1 MTLPGIGDRGP
12 AALAAI
18 ARSALS
24 GEATPEATLWDG
36 IDLDDPEDRRFG
48 DFELLERIG
57 RGGMGVVFRARQHSL
72 GREVAVKFIVGP
84 LARDAAAVER
94 FLAEARAAARLH
106 HPHIVPVFE
115 VASVEG
121 MHCFSMPLLRG
132 QTLALRVGAQRPDA
146 AARVELMLK
155 IGAAVAYAHSLGLL
169 HLDLKP
175 ANILFDEHGLPLV
188 GDFGLARHVDADGF
202 VEPAGTWGTPAYM
215 APEQIARQRLDART
229 DVHALGAILYE
240 LLTGA
245 GARGPATTTR
255 SEVEQASTIPIRPPR
270 AIDPAIDRDLEAIC
284 LRCLRS
290 DPAQRYPSVAEL
302 LADLSRQRNGEP
314 VAARARGWRERAW
327 RGLRR
332 HPAAVASTIA
342 VAAALVLGLATTS
355 WQWQRAERAQ
365 RVASA
370 QAERNRQLAG
380 LMAAAFPTGDPGSY
394 QQQEESA
401 RAAVAWL
408 KQYVGRDPAAQ
419 REVLAAFR
427 EALVAANKGAAVV
440 ALLNEIFDQLG
451 EDYRER
457 QVQRLAAKGDRD
469 SLIAAALIGIPR
481 GSAASSPAH
490 EAVLQRLYAHYPDDE
505 LALYAIALACNVQTQ
520 PCAHAEYQQ
529 RLSERFP
536 DNSIHW
542 LLVPNGAGNDPATY
556 AVPMRHAADALH
568 ADDRLAPFTGLLR
581 AALRDQAVPESIL
594 QPMQAMI
601 DEADVSS
608 SLLRNTVESVPMPA
622 YAGTMRMCKPDS
634 DAMRQNPWLRDA
646 CGRFGIVAMRSPDT
660 SILSKMIASSIVRRL
675 YKGTPLETEGKQY
688 RRDYVWMSQFVM
700 NGETLRDPEALQQDV
715 ARYGEW
721 EAWRRQT
728 VRFGGAATPSPD
740 WVPANPQELL
750 LSEERTPQASN
761 H

>member
-1 MTLPGIGDRGP
+1 MTWSDSGDKRP
-12 AALAAI
+12 IDLIAI

-24 GEATPEATLWDG
+24 GEATPESTLWDG
-36 IDLDDPEDRRFG
+36 IDLDDPDDRRFG
-48 DFELLERIG
+48 DYELLERIG
-57 RGGMGVVFRARQHSL
+57 RGGMGVVFRARQSSL

-115 VASVEG
+115 VASIEG

-132 QTLALRVGAQRPDA
+132 QTLAQRIAGQRPDA
-146 AARVELMLK
+146 AASVDLMLK
-155 IGAAVAYAHSLGLL
+155 IGAAVDYAHSLGLL

-188 GDFGLARHVDADGF
+188 GDFGLARHVDADGC
-202 VEPAGTWGTPAYM
+202 VAPAGTWGTPAYM

-245 GARGPATTTR
+245 DPRGPASTTR
-255 SEVEQASTIPIRPPR
+255 LAVEQVAMLPARPPR

-284 LRCLRS
+284 LRCLHA
-290 DPAQRYPSVAEL
+290 DPAQRYASVAEL
-302 LADLSRQRNGEP
+302 LVDLSRQRNGEP
-314 VAARARGWRERAW
+314 VTSRVPDWWERTL
-327 RGLRR
+327 RSLRR
-332 HPAAVASTIA
+332 HPVTVASTIA
-342 VAAALVLGLATTS
+342 VAAALLLGLATTS
-355 WQWQRAERAQ
+355 WQWQRAEREQ
-365 RVASA
+365 RVASEQA
-370 QAERNRQLAG
+370 QHTRDLAG
-380 LMAAAFPTGDPGSY
+380 LMAAAFPAGDAQY
-394 QQQEESA
+394 EQQAESA

-408 KQYVGRDPAAQ
+408 KQHVGHDPTAQ

-427 EALVAANKGAAVV
+427 DALVSAHKGDAVA
-440 ALLNEIFDQLG
+440 ALLNEILDQLG

-490 EAVLQRLYAHYPDDE
+490 EAVLQRLYAQYPDDE
-505 LALYAIALACNVQTQ
+505 LALYAIALACNVQMQ
-520 PCAHAEYQQ
+520 PCRHAEYDH
-529 RLSERFP
+529 RLTARFP

-542 LLVPNGAGNDPATY
+542 LLVPNGDATAPAAY
-556 AVPMRHAADALH
+556 VVPIQHAADAAH
-568 ADDRLAPFTGLLR
+568 AEDHLAAITGLLR
-581 AALRDQAVPESIL
+581 AALRGQPVPTSIE
-594 QPMQAMI
+594 QPMQAMVGE
-601 DEADVSS
+601 DEVSA
-608 SLLRNTVESVPMPA
+608 SLLHNTVDGVPLPRF
-622 YAGTMRMCKPDS
+622 AGAMRICKPDS
-634 DAMRQNPWLRDA
+634 DAMRRYPGFRDV
-646 CGRFGIVAMRSPDT
+646 CGHFGIVAMRSPDT
-660 SILSKMIASSIVRRL
+660 SILAKMITSSIVRRL

-700 NGETLRDPEALQQDV
+700 NGQSLRDPEAMQRDI

-728 VRFGGAATPSPD
+728 VRFGGSATPPPD
-740 WVPANPQELL
+740 WVPANPQVLL
-750 LSEERTPQASN
+750 LSEERTPQASKR
-761 H
+761 

>member
-1 MTLPGIGDRGP
+1 MSSPDTGDKRSD
-12 AALAAI
+12 ALIAI

-24 GEATPEATLWDG
+24 GEATPEATLWDN
-36 IDLDDPEDRRFG
+36 IDLNDADDRRFG
-48 DFELLERIG
+48 DYELLERIG
-57 RGGMGVVFRARQHSL
+57 RGGMGVVFRAHQSSL

-132 QTLALRVGAQRPDA
+132 QTLAQRIVSQRPDA
-146 AARVELMLK
+146 AASVELMLK
-155 IGAAVAYAHSLGLL
+155 IGAAVDYAHSLGLL

-188 GDFGLARHVDADGF
+188 GDFGLARHVDADGC

-240 LLTGA
+240 LLTGI
-245 GARGPATTTR
+245 GPRGPATTTR
-255 SEVEQASTIPIRPPR
+255 MEVAQASTTPIRAPR
-270 AIDPAIDRDLEAIC
+270 AIDPSIDRDLEAIC
-284 LRCLRS
+284 LRCLHS

-302 LADLSRQRNGEP
+302 LADLSRQRNGDP
-314 VAARARGWRERAW
+314 VAARVRGWRERALW
-327 RGLRR
+327 SLRR

-342 VAAALVLGLATTS
+342 VMAALVLGLATTS

-380 LMAAAFPTGDPGSY
+380 LMAAAFPAGDAEY
-394 QQQEESA
+394 DEQTRSA
-401 RAAVAWL
+401 QAAVAWL
-408 KQYVGRDPAAQ
+408 KQHVGRDPDAQ
-419 REVLAAFR
+419 REVLTAFR
-427 EALVAANKGAAVV
+427 EALVAAHKGDAVA
-440 ALLNEIFDQLG
+440 ALLSEILDQLG

-481 GSAASSPAH
+481 GSAASNPAH
-490 EAVLQRLYAHYPDDE
+490 EAVLQRLYAHYPNDE
-505 LALYAIALACNVQTQ
+505 LALYALALACNAQTQ
-520 PCAHAEYQQ
+520 PCAHGDYQR
-529 RLSERFP
+529 RLVAKFP
-536 DNSIHW
+536 DNSTHW
-542 LLVPNGAGNDPATY
+542 LLVPNGDTADHATY
-556 AVPMRHAADALH
+556 AVQILHAADAVH
-568 ADDRLAPFTGLLR
+568 ADDRQAAIFALMR
-581 AALRDQAVPESIL
+581 AALRDQQMPASIL
-594 QPMQAMI
+594 QPMQAMVG
-601 DEADVSS
+601 EAEVSS
-608 SLLRNTVESVPMPA
+608 AVLHNDVDSVPLPR
-622 YAGTMRMCKPDS
+622 YAGVMNTCRPNS
-634 DAMRQNPWLRDA
+634 DAMHLYPGLRDA
-646 CGRFGIVAMRSPDT
+646 CGRFALIAMRSPDT
-660 SILSKMIASSIVRRL
+660 SILSKMITSSIVRRL

-700 NGETLRDPEALQQDV
+700 KGEALRDPEAMQLDI

-728 VRFGGAATPSPD
+728 IRFGGAATPPSN
-740 WVPANPQELL
+740 WMPANPQVLL
-750 LSEERTPQASN
+750 LSEERTPQAAK
-761 H
+761 

>member
-1 MTLPGIGDRGP
+1 MSLPGIGDKGP
-12 AALAAI
+12 AALVAI

-24 GEATPEATLWDG
+24 GETTPEATLWDG

-48 DFELLERIG
+48 DYELLERIG

-84 LARDAAAVER
+84 LARDATAVER

-132 QTLALRVGAQRPDA
+132 QTLAQRIAGQRPDA
-146 AARVELMLK
+146 AASVELMLK

-245 GARGPATTTR
+245 GPRGPATTTR
-255 SEVEQASTIPIRPPR
+255 IEVEQASTTPIRPPR

-284 LRCLRS
+284 LRCLHS
-290 DPAQRYPSVAEL
+290 DPAHRYPNVAEL
-302 LADLSRQRNGEP
+302 IADLARRRNGEP
-314 VAARARGWRERAW
+314 VAARERGWRERAW

-355 WQWQRAERAQ
+355 WQWQRAEHAQ

-380 LMAAAFPTGDPGSY
+380 LMAAAFPAGNADSD
-394 QQQEESA
+394 QQVESA

-408 KQYVGRDPAAQ
+408 KQHVGRDPAAQ

-427 EALVAANKGAAVV
+427 GALVAAHKGDAVA
-440 ALLNEIFDQLG
+440 ALLNEILDQLG

-457 QVQRLAAKGDRD
+457 QVQRLSAKGDRD

-490 EAVLQRLYAHYPDDE
+490 EAVLQRLYANDPDDE

-520 PCAHAEYQQ
+520 PCAHTEYRS
-529 RLSERFP
+529 RLTARFP

-542 LLVPNGAGNDPATY
+542 LLVPNGDAAELATF
-556 AVPMRHAADALH
+556 AAQMRHAADAVH
-568 ADDRLAPFTGLLR
+568 ADDRLARFTSLLR
-581 AALRDQAVPESIL
+581 AALRDQPVPESIL
-594 QPMQAMI
+594 QPMQAMV
-601 DEADVSS
+601 DEAKVSS
-608 SLLRNTVESVPMPA
+608 SLLHNTVESVPMPR
-622 YAGTMRMCKPDS
+622 YAGIMRVCKPDS
-634 DAMRQNPWLRDA
+634 DAMRQDPGLRDA

-660 SILSKMIASSIVRRL
+660 SILSKIIASSIVRRL

-700 NGETLRDPEALQQDV
+700 NGDVLRDPEALQQDI

-728 VRFGGAATPSPD
+728 VRFGGAAIPAPD
-740 WVPANPQELL
+740 WIPANPQTLL
-750 LSEERTPQASN
+750 LSEERTPQATKQ
-761 H
+761 